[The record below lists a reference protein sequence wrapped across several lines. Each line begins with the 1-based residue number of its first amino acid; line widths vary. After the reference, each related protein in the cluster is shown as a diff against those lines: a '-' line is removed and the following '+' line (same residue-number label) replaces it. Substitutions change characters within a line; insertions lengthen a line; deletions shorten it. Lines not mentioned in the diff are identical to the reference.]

1 MRSRIESREG
11 KITDVLILDGKATAA
26 AIRAELG
33 AHVEQLRAGGVVPG
47 LAAVLVGD
55 DPASHIY
62 VRNKARACEKASI
75 HSEILRLPAQ
85 TTESDLLE
93 LVRELNARA
102 DIHGILVQSPVP
114 DGIDEFKVNITVSP
128 DKDVDGFHPDNVGRV
143 LLGRP
148 GFVPCTPAGVLE
160 LLRRHDID
168 PAGAE
173 VVIAGRGN
181 IVGKPLMA
189 LLIQKAAGANATVTL
204 CHSRTRDLAAHC
216 RRADILIAAM
226 GQAELITGD
235 MVRDGAVVID
245 VGINRVEDPKSEK
258 GYRVVGDVHFD
269 SVAPKCR
276 AITPVPGGVGP
287 MTIAMLLKNTVD
299 SALRG
304 A

>member
-1 MRSRIESREG
+1 M
-11 KITDVLILDGKATAA
+11 TDALILDGKATAA
-26 AIRAELG
+26 VLREELRG
-33 AHVEQLRAGGVVPG
+33 DVELLKARGIVPG

-62 VRNKARACEKASI
+62 VRNKARACEKAAI

-85 TTESDLLE
+85 TTEADLLD
-93 LVRELNARA
+93 LVRQLNDRP
-102 DIHGILVQSPVP
+102 DIDGILVQSPVP
-114 DGIDEFKVNITVSP
+114 EGIDEFKVNITVAP
-128 DKDVDGFHPDNVGRV
+128 EKDVDGFHPDNVGRV

-160 LLRRHDID
+160 LFRRHDID

-181 IVGKPLMA
+181 IVGKPLLA

-226 GQAELITGD
+226 GQAELIRGD
-235 MVRDGAVVID
+235 MVREGAVVID
-245 VGINRVEDPKSEK
+245 VGINRVEDPASEK
-258 GYRVVGDVHFD
+258 GYRVVGDVHFE
-269 SVAPKCR
+269 SVAPRCR

-287 MTIAMLLKNTVD
+287 MTIAMLLRNTVE
-299 SALRG
+299 SARRR